1 MIRVMQLLGGILG
14 MWWVRAKKGQI
25 VKVIYIIEARNN
37 FTSIRTVGMI
47 KEQEQNQSI
56 FK

>member
-25 VKVIYIIEARNN
+25 VRDIYIIEARNN

-47 KEQEQNQSI
+47 KEQEQNQAI